1 MKEPTRR
8 SKWGEE
14 KFRQKFASPAGIAM
28 TMAGCLTFSSQF
40 NPSYIFL
47 LFFSFLLAVLTVD
60 ILFQR
65 CANVPEDKSA
75 WQEFFERF
83 QHSVDAT
90 IYHIIGFPPHSH
102 YAHLYPDI
110 MQNYYRRL
118 LENDRRALLAFR
130 GKTEAEARVYL
141 CRIAAS
147 VALDAIRKEQRE
159 LPPHASLETPAPN
172 GLGRKPERIDTAAL
186 NEDFIVLRESIDA
199 CLEKIATGKNWDRNI
214 LIFKLMVYDGF
225 SAKQIASMPL
235 FSGMEPHRIDVLVS
249 RLRAEIRKCLDRS

>member
-1 MKEPTRR
+1 MKEPTSR

-14 KFRQKFASPAGIAM
+14 KFRQEFASPAYIAM
-28 TMAGCLTFSSQF
+28 TMAGCLTFSSRF
-40 NPSYIFL
+40 NSSYTFL

-65 CANVPEDKSA
+65 CAKVPEDTNA
-75 WQEFFERF
+75 WREFFERF

-90 IYHIIGFPPHSH
+90 IYNIIGFPPHGRH
-102 YAHLYPDI
+102 AHLYPDI

-147 VALDAIRKEQRE
+147 VAFDFIRKERRE
-159 LPPHASLETPAPN
+159 LPLYVSLETPAEN
-172 GLGRKPERIDTAAL
+172 GSGHKPEFGDTAAVTE
-186 NEDFIVLRESIDA
+186 NYIVLRESIDA
-199 CLEKIATGKNWDRNI
+199 CLEKIVTGKNRERSI

-225 SAKQIASMPL
+225 SAKQTAGMPL
-235 FSGMEPHRIDVLVS
+235 FADMKPHTIDVLVS
-249 RLRAEIRKCLDRS
+249 RLRAEIRTCLDNS